1 MEFLIDNLAGIVQYN
16 GRFPISIDDVCGI
29 MNADVE
35 PIEAFANLNAAILEM
50 NGEVI
55 FIVLVVAPL
64 VLFTNYLCDNYNITE
79 TVNFASGPIIYFT

>member
-55 FIVLVVAPL
+55 FV
-64 VLFTNYLCDNYNITE
+64 
-79 TVNFASGPIIYFT
+79 